1 MSILSLSEAERTFII
16 HGVQDDLRA
25 DGRHRDDFRH
35 LELETGVVSNTNG
48 SCRLRLGE
56 TDLLVGVKAELGEP
70 HPATPRRGRLE
81 FFVDCSANAAP
92 EFEGRGGDQ
101 LASEISNILYNSV
114 CGVGT
119 LDTTKLG
126 VIPGEQCWILY
137 VDIVVLECGG
147 NLIDSVSIAV
157 KAALF
162 DAKVPR
168 VRVKIDAETET
179 KEVELSDDPHD
190 CLTLDVTQ
198 VPLLVTTCKIGHGHV
213 IDATR
218 EEEACSLARV
228 VTGVRGD
235 GNLSHVR
242 KAGRGALDPKSV
254 VEMTSAAQKVG
265 AKLNAAL
272 IAALHREKNYGEQRK
287 IRGFLD

>member
-1 MSILSLSEAERTFII
+1 M
-16 HGVQDDLRA
+16 
-25 DGRHRDDFRH
+25 
-35 LELETGVVSNTNG
+35 
-48 SCRLRLGE
+48 
-56 TDLLVGVKAELGEP
+56 
-70 HPATPRRGRLE
+70 
-81 FFVDCSANAAP
+81 
-92 EFEGRGGDQ
+92 
-101 LASEISNILYNSV
+101 
-114 CGVGT
+114 
-119 LDTTKLG
+119 
-126 VIPGEQCWILY
+126 IPGEQCWILY

-147 NLIDSVSIAV
+147 NLMDTVSIGV
-157 KAALF
+157 KAALH

-190 CLTLDVTQ
+190 CLTLDVTH

-228 VTGVRGD
+228 VMGVRQD
-235 GNLSHVR
+235 GTLCHVR

-254 VEMTSAAQKVG
+254 TEMASAAQKVG
-265 AKLNAAL
+265 MKLNAAL
-272 IAALHREKNYGEQRK
+272 VAALERERNYGHERK